1 MNSAF
6 TELYDVLPKQIVW
19 KAELLFTGVK
29 YNPALTEA
37 VAEGAAP
44 NYWPYRKIA
53 ADGTG
58 ELVPVPYLFKLD
70 EAVARVRVNDASE
83 YEVRREGEG
92 FLLFDG
98 SGAPLCDVE
107 FVREHAGASFRTSDN
122 ATYSEAG
129 VEQLGDM
136 LVVNLTPGCEYFMT
150 KSSCKFCGYG
160 RFNART
166 QALGQIPGIIQPP
179 NRTVE
184 RMREVLENAAEGGEA
199 RHVYIVG
206 GSTQR
211 PEDEV
216 ERFVPVIKAAR
227 EAVGD
232 SMYIT
237 VGSGAVDK
245 DGSKAFRDAG
255 AQTCCYNLETWDAAT
270 FEAVCPGKAKYVGR
284 DRWIKGLTDAVD
296 VFGWGNV
303 ASAFVA
309 GVEAPPPAPGMTTE
323 QMLASIKEGAAFLL
337 DRGITPLY
345 SPLWPVDGTAYAPAD
360 GIAPS
365 TYLKL
370 EYDICQMRADRN
382 FPVPDWLICPGCS
395 YMLMEVDFDSAFG
408 LHQKKAAA
416 VV

>member
-1 MNSAF
+1 MNPAF
-6 TELYDVLPKQIVW
+6 SELYEVLPRQIVW

-29 YNPALTEA
+29 YNPALTQA
-37 VAEGAAP
+37 VAEGAAQ

-58 ELVPVPYLFKLD
+58 EMVPVPYLFKLD
-70 EAVARVRVNDASE
+70 DAVARVRVNDASE
-83 YEVRREGEG
+83 YEVRRDGPG
-92 FLLFDG
+92 YMLFG
-98 SGAPLCDVE
+98 SGKSLCEVE
-107 FVREHAGASFRTSDN
+107 FVREHSWASFRTSDG

-160 RFNART
+160 RFNAKT
-166 QALGQIPGIIQPP
+166 QALGQLPGIIQPHS
-179 NRTVE
+179 RTLE
-184 RMREVLENAAEGGEA
+184 RLGEVLANAAKSGEA

-206 GSTQR
+206 GSTLK
-211 PEDEV
+211 PEEEV
-216 ERFVPVIKAAR
+216 DRFVPVIKTAR
-227 EAVGD
+227 KAVGD
-232 SMYIT
+232 AMHVT
-237 VGSGAVDK
+237 AGSGAVDK
-245 DGSKAFRDAG
+245 DGSLQYRDAG
-255 AQTCCYNLETWDAAT
+255 ADTCCYNLETWDAGT

-323 QMLASIKEGAAFLL
+323 QMLTSIKEGAGFLL

-345 SPLWPVDGTAYAPAD
+345 SPLWPVDGTAYTPSD
-360 GIAPS
+360 GISPT

-370 EYDICQMRADRN
+370 EYDICQMRADRS

-395 YMLMEVDFDSAFG
+395 YMLMEVDFDAAFG
-408 LHQKKAAA
+408 LNGQKLAA
-416 VV
+416 VVV